1 MRKTLYK
8 KLGNAIPI
16 NSLHCLW
23 AIPASIKSGVE
34 VNDQKSSK
42 PTLRSKFL

>member
-1 MRKTLYK
+1 MGKTLYK

-23 AIPASIKSGVE
+23 AIPASVKSGVE

>member
-23 AIPASIKSGVE
+23 AIPASVKSGVE

>member
-1 MRKTLYK
+1 MGKTPYK
-8 KLGNAIPI
+8 KLGNVIPI
-16 NSLHCLW
+16 NSLQCLW

-42 PTLRSKFL
+42 PALRSRFL